1 MTTPGFTPVN
11 TAEAT
16 QFVQDLLLPTQ
27 RGKLIGNPDSFPNDS
42 DVQSALTS
50 LHTRAH
56 ESAELVGR
64 ITADLTVTTPVRHE
78 NAAKVAKRLA
88 EAAETTQ
95 RFLEGKAKD
104 YTASSESIMATR
116 FTPNPAR
123 DATYMRCAAW
133 IEAQAKNGD
142 GGYANIREA
151 ITDDPDFALTM
162 YNTSWRLLG
171 LPDEHAFA
179 FKEKIV
185 EKFAPEALEY
195 LDTSHKLGKVAKRY
209 PTFISSV
216 HSSFY
221 SPLELAKVRTRVV
234 V

>member
-1 MTTPGFTPVN
+1 
-11 TAEAT
+11 
-16 QFVQDLLLPTQ
+16 LLLPTQ
-27 RGKLIGNPDSFPNDS
+27 RGKLIGNPDSFANDA

-56 ESAELVGR
+56 ESAELIGR
-64 ITADLTVTTPVRHE
+64 ITADLTVTTPVQHE

-88 EAAETTQ
+88 DAAETTQ
-95 RFLEGKAKD
+95 RFLEGKAKH
-104 YTASSESIMATR
+104 YTASSESVMGTR
-116 FTPNPAR
+116 FVPNPAR

-142 GGYANIREA
+142 GGYTKIREA

-162 YNTSWRLLG
+162 YNTNWRLLG
-171 LPDEHAFA
+171 LPEDHAHS
-179 FKEKIV
+179 FKEKVV
-185 EKFAPEALEY
+185 ETYAPEALEY
-195 LDTSHKLGKVAKRY
+195 IDTSLKLGKLAKRY
-209 PTFISSV
+209 PAFIASV

-221 SPLELAKVRTRVV
+221 SPIELAKVRTRVV